1 MSFWAKTGLIFLC
14 LLLAVFAWV
23 YLTGGILL
31 AFLGQDFNQA
41 SPLTAYEYW
50 YHYSNDSYITD
61 RLGWSA
67 SISALLLIL
76 PAIALM
82 MPASRSLYGDA
93 RFAKSSEVKKSG
105 LLDGEGVIVGKF
117 NDKYLQ
123 LKGQLHVILS
133 APTRSGKGVG
143 VVIPNLLAWKS
154 SVVVLDIKQENW
166 DITSGFRQKHGQK
179 CFLFNPLATDYRT
192 HKYNPLSYISSNP
205 DFRINDIQKIGNM
218 LFPDKP
224 NTDVIWTATP
234 RSFFLGVV
242 LFLIETGGKLTLGQ
256 VLRETLN
263 GGDGSKYFKQAII
276 ERAENG
282 QPLSGECVRAL
293 NTYISIASENTRAGV
308 ITGFRSQLELWM
320 NPIVDEATSGNDF
333 DLTRLRKDKISIYVG
348 VTPDNLERV
357 APLLNLFFQQLID
370 LNTRELP
377 SQDKEIKHDC
387 LLLMDEFTA
396 IGKVGVLSKGISY
409 IAGYGLRMLPIIQSP
424 SQLVDVYGRE
434 AADTFTV
441 NHALNIVFPPKAT
454 ETQAARDISEWLGYE
469 TVKGV
474 STSKTKSIFEK
485 RSPSE
490 NISDQRRALL
500 LPQEITSLGADKAI
514 VALEN
519 TPPIMAKKIR
529 YFNDPIFVNRLKSV
543 SKTLSAL
550 SFSQAKKQLISV
562 IESGELAAPVPTLKL
577 SGNSAD
583 SVIDISHFKEDLTD
597 TVERDITAEDI
608 PALASKTLADFS
620 ITFPTLDIPQGTD
633 MTEQEILEI
642 ADRLSEEV
650 GFLTGDKNTD
660 NKDVAHG

>member
-1 MSFWAKTGLIFLC
+1 MNFWLKIGLVLVCFLLC
-14 LLLAVFAWV
+14 IFAWS

-31 AFLGQDFNQA
+31 AFLNQDFNNA
-41 SPLTAYEYW
+41 TPLTAYEFW
-50 YHYSNDSYITD
+50 YHHRSDPYIED
-61 RLGWSA
+61 RLIWSA
-67 SISALLLIL
+67 TISAIALIL
-76 PAIALM
+76 PAIAFLI
-82 MPASRSLYGDA
+82 PSSRSLYGEA
-93 RFAKSSEVKKSG
+93 RFAKSAEVKKSG
-105 LLDGEGVIVGKF
+105 LLDGDGIIVGKF
-117 NDKYLQ
+117 NNKYLQ

-143 VVIPNLLAWKS
+143 VVIPNLLAWKN
-154 SVVVLDIKQENW
+154 SVVILDIKQENW

-179 CFLFNPLATDYRT
+179 CFLFNPLSTDYRT
-192 HKYNPLSYISSNP
+192 HKYNPLSYISTNP

-242 LFLIETGGKLTLGQ
+242 LFLIETNGKLTLGQ

-276 ERAENG
+276 EANENG
-282 QPLSGECVRAL
+282 QPLSGDCIRAL

-320 NPIVDEATSGNDF
+320 NPIVDAATSGNDF
-333 DLTRLRKDKISIYVG
+333 DLRRLRKDKLSIYVG

-370 LNTRELP
+370 LNTRHLP

-396 IGKVGVLSKGISY
+396 IGKVNVLSKGISY

-474 STSKTKSIFEK
+474 STSKTKNIFEK

-519 TPPIMAKKIR
+519 TPPIMAEKVR
-529 YFNDPIFVNRLKSV
+529 YFTDPIFINRLKSV
-543 SKTLSAL
+543 SKTLGKL
-550 SFSQAKKQLISV
+550 SFSQAKKQLIKV
-562 IESGELAAPVPTLKL
+562 IESGELSAPVPILKL
-577 SGNSAD
+577 ANSD
-583 SVIDISHFKEDLTD
+583 LDPVMDISHFEEDLTE
-597 TVERDITAEDI
+597 TVRRDITAEDI

-620 ITFPTLDIPQGTD
+620 ITFPNLDISQGTD
-633 MTEQEILEI
+633 MTEQQILEV

-650 GFLTGDKNTD
+650 GFLVDDKAN
-660 NKDVAHG
+660 NKDIEHG